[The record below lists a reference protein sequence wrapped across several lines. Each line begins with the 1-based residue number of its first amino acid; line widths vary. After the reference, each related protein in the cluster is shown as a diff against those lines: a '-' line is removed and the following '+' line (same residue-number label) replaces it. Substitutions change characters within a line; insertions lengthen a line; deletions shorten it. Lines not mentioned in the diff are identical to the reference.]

1 MPENQSFQG
10 AWTVKYKFNKKL
22 ILLLLVGIIIL
33 LLTLL
38 FALSNKTNQSAQKQA
53 TGSSAKSKTEAKTVD
68 AIAIKLVEKKVAYC
82 KALAPSDWS
91 FSSVS
96 PYVGADLWS
105 PDKTIHAAW
114 GITGIYK
121 SLYPTAGSALTYLIT
136 AVGYKG
142 FTLTDDSKD
151 LGYGFTERDFTSN
164 IGRKGKVIYKI
175 YNFDAS
181 FYVISVY
188 LGATNNDLWGS
199 KGAQAV
205 SAAISIRCVSQ
216 LRPSTSSV
224 SYDSSDP
231 SSKSD
236 NPEVDL
242 SDKWTEAIM
251 GYENVYSP
259 TTGEHYEAP
268 LNSYWDGGPEG
279 GGYYRD
285 LPGGGYE
292 KLSAGFGDY

>member
-22 ILLLLVGIIIL
+22 ILLLIFGIIIL

-38 FALSNKTNQSAQKQA
+38 FTLSNKKNQSTQKQA

-121 SLYPTAGSALTYLIT
+121 SLYPTANSALTYLIT

-142 FTLTDDSKD
+142 FTLTNDPKD
-151 LGYGFTERDFTSN
+151 LGYGFMERDFTSN

-188 LGATNNDLWGS
+188 LGASNNDLWES

-268 LNSYWDGGPEG
+268 LNSYWSTGPDGP
-279 GGYYRD
+279 GYYRSAGND
-285 LPGGGYE
+285 YE
-292 KLSAGFGDY
+292 KLEPGFGDY